1 MSNVSSSFSN
11 TVKVEICYPDS
22 KGREVLLI
30 RKKVSCP
37 AFPVNQTLITLFS
50 EVAGIIRQIGS
61 AVMYLHDINIAHRD
75 IKLENILCSTV
86 DDENCV
92 YKLGD
97 FGFAKRPER
106 NHLMESPCCTPFY
119 APPEVLSRER
129 YDKSCDM
136 WSLGVVMYIL

>member
-1 MSNVSSSFSN
+1 
-11 TVKVEICYPDS
+11 
-22 KGREVLLI
+22 
-30 RKKVSCP
+30 
-37 AFPVNQTLITLFS
+37 
-50 EVAGIIRQIGS
+50 
-61 AVMYLHDINIAHRD
+61 MYLHDINIAHRD
-75 IKLENILCSTV
+75 IKLENILCTTV

-136 WSLGVVMYIL
+136 WSLGVVMYILLSGYPPFYSMKGLPFSPGMQQRITTGLYAFPHDEWDCISESSKSLLSLMIYI